1 MTILM
6 LGLAMG
12 DRVGGVVG
20 TGAGGGRLAEA
31 SSGWKPSIVRREE
44 RKWRGMGGLYALS
57 L

>member
-12 DRVGGVVG
+12 DRVGGLVG

-31 SSGWKPSIVRREE
+31 SSGWKLNMVRREE